1 MRQRIQVKRS
11 NPAQIKAQPQI
22 RPQSSEQVGSPAAPQ
37 LRISN
42 RLLST
47 LRTYLPGAWID
58 PRNNELIALYRLRY
72 RMAMEEEKYDTA
84 MIFLNKILELDPL
97 NLEAK
102 FCKGEI
108 YHRCLRDYSSAIE
121 QYNKVIRLSA
131 GNETAI
137 ETRARAGMAEIMEM
151 LS

>member
-11 NPAQIKAQPQI
+11 NPPQTKTQPQTRSQATPSI
-22 RPQSSEQVGSPAAPQ
+22 AAAGSPQ

-47 LRTYLPGAWID
+47 LRTYLPGAWIE
-58 PRNNELIALYRLRY
+58 PRNNELISLYRLRY
-72 RMAMEEEKYDTA
+72 RMALEEEKYDTA

-108 YHRCLRDYSSAIE
+108 YHRCLRDYSRAIE

-131 GNETAI
+131 GNENAI

>member
-1 MRQRIQVKRS
+1 MRQTIQVKRS
-11 NPAQIKAQPQI
+11 NPASQPK
-22 RPQSSEQVGSPAAPQ
+22 PVKG
-37 LRISN
+37 

-47 LRTYLPGAWID
+47 LLTYVPGAWIE
-58 PRNNELIALYRLRY
+58 PRDNELISLYRLRY

-84 MIFLNKILELDPL
+84 MIFLNKILELDPM

-102 FCKGEI
+102 LCKGDI
-108 YHRCLRDYSSAIE
+108 YHRCLGDYPRAIE

-131 GNETAI
+131 GNEPTV
-137 ETRARAGMAEIMEM
+137 EHRARVAMSEIMEM

>member
-1 MRQRIQVKRS
+1 MRQMIQVKRS
-11 NPAQIKAQPQI
+11 NAN
-22 RPQSSEQVGSPAAPQ
+22 VAPK
-37 LRISN
+37 S

-47 LRTYLPGAWID
+47 LLTYLPGAWID
-58 PRNNELIALYRLRY
+58 PRNNELITLYRLRY

-84 MIFLNKILELDPL
+84 MIFLNKILELDPM

-102 FCKGEI
+102 LCKGDI
-108 YHRCLRDYSSAIE
+108 YHRALGDYDRAVE

-131 GNETAI
+131 DGSNDTVHA
-137 ETRARAGMAEIMEM
+137 RARAAMSEIMEM